1 MRFPRITRRGVSE
14 RAWKLRYKVRT
25 ALKRGDKT
33 LADFSSASSVSVRV
47 RDQPSGAREEG
58 KGKNKGKGK
67 ERAVGDDG
75 KDAGFGA
82 TAAVKTLYERR
93 NSSDSSIDWVDYPPK
108 QMSKAAARAQD
119 RVAIKLY
126 KVRDTEKP
134 VVSGRFALKTFRV
147 DVQNPQLVAALA
159 EILKKENE
167 HIEPTDTATFREPF
181 RSLFFCYDDI
191 VAHHRSLADGDQLK
205 THVLL
210 LIKVLDDV
218 FSELRAKRRG
228 LLASGLISYKLAWTL
243 FPKNCEV
250 ISWGRGNNAEL
261 VLKIV
266 DTMVKW
272 VPPPAQNI
280 LVIRC
285 KALRFNGEAFVWH
298 DFDLE
303 IPPFDGNKPITDLPY
318 YPLSFL
324 PDAEQTKR
332 RLMERGKKVL
342 NYQGLTYCTYS
353 GIGIYHE
360 EKRLEKHNVDG
371 RILIDVVGFN
381 KFHLAQ
387 GIREGKD
394 PETKKNMVRGTG
406 RPSPQELTSKGNQ
419 GLEKAKIAKRLDRKE
434 RILNKEAM
442 LKREADLIFISPLID
457 GYALKNKLWLSF
469 YVEDIKPMVWNDDAY
484 EHLVYDEQQKDLV
497 LAFVENHNRSA
508 PLVGDVIRGKGE
520 GLIVLLS
527 GPPGTGKTLMAEAV
541 ADRTHRPLFYLQAED
556 LGINAAM
563 LGSNVKR
570 VFQMATEWQAIIL
583 LDEADVFMAERDP
596 HDIARNELVSIFLRE
611 LEYFRGIIFL
621 TTNLYQTIDSAFRSR
636 VSLHLLFKP
645 LTVDA
650 REAVWRKFLDRLP
663 SRGAVMNARE
673 EDEDIIS
680 HLGQEGELLGDER
693 REKDATATTANHNTP
708 VTLSDEEIHELAA
721 WQLNGREIKNAVK
734 MVKAWCDA
742 KGYKMTLARLEN
754 GIRVTSPH
762 ASKLTHEN
770 DHSLYDD

>member
-1 MRFPRITRRGVSE
+1 MRLPRITRRGVSE
-14 RAWKLRYKVRT
+14 KAWKLRYKIRT
-25 ALKRGDKT
+25 ALKKSDKT
-33 LADFSSASSVSVRV
+33 LADFASSSSLGNPG
-47 RDQPSGAREEG
+47 DAKGAGITGTLAEG
-58 KGKNKGKGK
+58 KDKTAAEDSKD
-67 ERAVGDDG
+67 A

-82 TAAVKTLYERR
+82 TPAVKTLYERR

-108 QMSKAAARAQD
+108 QMSKSAARAQD

-126 KVRDTEKP
+126 KVRDNEKP
-134 VVSGRFALKTFRV
+134 VVSGRFALKTFRI

-159 EILKKENE
+159 DILIKENE
-167 HIEPTDTATFREPF
+167 HLEPSDTATFREPF

-191 VAHHRSLADGDQLK
+191 VAKYRAVTDGDQLK
-205 THVLL
+205 THLLL

-243 FPKNCEV
+243 FPKGAEV
-250 ISWGRGNNAEL
+250 ISWGRGNNTEL

-266 DTMVKW
+266 DTVFKL
-272 VPPPAQNI
+272 VPPPAQNV

-298 DFDLE
+298 DIDLE
-303 IPPFDGNKPITDLPY
+303 IAPWEGNKPITDLPY
-318 YPLSFL
+318 YPLSFM
-324 PDAEQTKR
+324 PDAEQTKK
-332 RLMERGKKVL
+332 RLVERGKKVL
-342 NYQGLTYCTYS
+342 EYQGLTYCLYS

-360 EKRLEKHNVDG
+360 DKRLEKHNVDG

-381 KFHLAQ
+381 KHHLAQ

-394 PETKKNMVRGTG
+394 PETRKNMVRGTG
-406 RPSPQELTSKGNQ
+406 RPTQPPDRKA
-419 GLEKAKIAKRLDRKE
+419 LEKAKISKRLDAKE
-434 RILNKEAM
+434 QQKNKEAM
-442 LKREADLIFISPLID
+442 LERESDLVFISPLID

-469 YVEDIKPMVWNDDAY
+469 YVEDIKPMAWNDEAFG
-484 EHLVYDEQQKDLV
+484 HLVYDEQQKDLV

-508 PLVGDVIRGKGE
+508 PLLGDVIRGKGE

-556 LGINAAM
+556 LGINAAA
-563 LGSNVKR
+563 LGYNVKR
-570 VFQMATEWQAIIL
+570 VFQMATEWNAVIL

-645 LTVDA
+645 LTVEA
-650 REAVWRKFLDRLP
+650 RESVWRKFLDRLP
-663 SRGAVMNARE
+663 WPVRAEAQGAKGSGEDKE
-673 EDEDIIS
+673 EYQSQEDV
-680 HLGQEGELLGDER
+680 
-693 REKDATATTANHNTP
+693 ATATNGHDVDDDIRTAASF
-708 VTLSDEEIHELAA
+708 LSEEDFRELAA

-742 KGYKMTLARLEN
+742 KGYELTLARLEN

-762 ASKLTHEN
+762 ASKLMHEN
-770 DHSLYDD
+770 DTSLYDD